1 MIVTDKK
8 ESEDDIK
15 VAGGWISLSDFN
27 KMKKEQNS
35 RFNATMRRQK
45 IQRVIEK
52 IFDIKQFFRIF
63 VSMRDRVYRRYIEEK
78 KVLKR
83 LGNIRGKWF
92 RFIDANG
99 LYSSRPITE
108 DFIGTKRN
116 FFYKTNTTTKW
127 DSRYKEK
134 YSLNKTNGWRYNKGS
149 LKTREENKLLF
160 IKILR
165 EYGIK

>member
-35 RFNATMRRQK
+35 RFNAAMRRMK

-52 IFDIKQFFRIF
+52 IFDTKQFFRIF
-63 VSMRDRVYRRYIEEK
+63 ASMRDRAYRRYIEEK
-78 KVLKR
+78 KVIRR
-83 LGNIRGKWF
+83 LSNIRGYWY
-92 RFIDANG
+92 RFTDANG
-99 LYSSRPITE
+99 LYTVAPSLA
-108 DFIGTKRN
+108 DFIGTENSFR
-116 FFYKTNTTTKW
+116 YKTHTTTKW
-127 DSRYKEK
+127 DSKYKEK
-134 YSLNKTNGWRYNKGS
+134 YSPNKTTGWRNKGQ
-149 LKTREENKLLF
+149 LRTREENKLLLSN
-160 IKILR
+160 ILK

>member
-52 IFDIKQFFRIF
+52 IFDTKQFFRIF
-63 VSMRDRVYRRYIEEK
+63 ASMRDRAYRRYMEER
-78 KVLKR
+78 KVINR
-83 LGNIRGKWF
+83 LNNIRGYWY
-92 RFIDANG
+92 RFTDANG
-99 LYSSRPITE
+99 LYTVAPTLA
-108 DFIGTKRN
+108 DFIGTENAFR
-116 FFYKTNTTTKW
+116 YKTHTTTKW
-127 DSRYKEK
+127 DSKYKDK
-134 YSLNKTNGWRYNKGS
+134 YSPNKNRSWRNKGQ
-149 LKTREENKLLF
+149 LRTREENKLLLSN
-160 IKILR
+160 ILK

>member
-35 RFNATMRRQK
+35 RFNAAMRRMK

-52 IFDIKQFFRIF
+52 IFDTKQFFRIF
-63 VSMRDRVYRRYIEEK
+63 ASMRDRAYRRYIEEK
-78 KVLKR
+78 KVIRR
-83 LGNIRGKWF
+83 LSNIRGYWY
-92 RFIDANG
+92 RFTDANG
-99 LYSSRPITE
+99 LYTVAPSLA
-108 DFIGTKRN
+108 DFIGTENSFR
-116 FFYKTNTTTKW
+116 YKTHTTTKW
-127 DSRYKEK
+127 DSKYKEK
-134 YSLNKTNGWRYNKGS
+134 YSPNKTTGWRNEGQ
-149 LKTREENKLLF
+149 LRTREENKLLLSN
-160 IKILR
+160 ILK

>member
-35 RFNATMRRQK
+35 RFNAAMRRMK

-52 IFDIKQFFRIF
+52 IFDTKQFFRIF
-63 VSMRDRVYRRYIEEK
+63 ASMRDRAYRRYIEEK
-78 KVLKR
+78 KVIRR
-83 LGNIRGKWF
+83 LSNIRGYWY
-92 RFIDANG
+92 RFTDANG
-99 LYSSRPITE
+99 LYTVAPSLA
-108 DFIGTKRN
+108 DFIGTENSFR
-116 FFYKTNTTTKW
+116 YKTHTTTKW
-127 DSRYKEK
+127 DSKYKEK
-134 YSLNKTNGWRYNKGS
+134 YSPNKTTGWRNKGQQR
-149 LKTREENKLLF
+149 TREENRQIL
-160 IKILR
+160 IDILR

>member
-35 RFNATMRRQK
+35 RFNAAMRRMK

-52 IFDIKQFFRIF
+52 IFDTKQFFRIF
-63 VSMRDRVYRRYIEEK
+63 ASMRDRAYRRYIEEK
-78 KVLKR
+78 KVIRR
-83 LGNIRGKWF
+83 LSNIRGYWY
-92 RFIDANG
+92 RFTDANG
-99 LYSSRPITE
+99 LYTVAPTLADFVGTE
-108 DFIGTKRN
+108 NSFR
-116 FFYKTNTTTKW
+116 YKTHTTTKW
-127 DSRYKEK
+127 DSKYKEK
-134 YSLNKTNGWRYNKGS
+134 YSPNKTTGWRNKGQQR
-149 LKTREENKLLF
+149 TREENRQIL
-160 IKILR
+160 IDILR